1 MTNRPLLLLPG
12 MSHCAHHL
20 TLTRS
25 LVTAVNGQA
34 ASDGQGPKADVPVTT
49 TKQKFGDALSGAI
62 CNCFEYLLLEVGRG
76 S

>member
-1 MTNRPLLLLPG
+1 M
-12 MSHCAHHL
+12 
-20 TLTRS
+20 
-25 LVTAVNGQA
+25 TAVNGQA